1 MKLALRIFLGVTMYG
16 LWTVSLLSLILEFYW
31 IAGGAFM
38 LSLIVFKIDNLIQK
52 KMKGF
57 DPLP

>member
-1 MKLALRIFLGVTMYG
+1 MKLTIRIILGVSMYG
-16 LWTVSLLSLILEFYW
+16 LWTVALLSLILEFYW
-31 IAGGAFM
+31 VLGSSLA
-38 LSLIVFKIDNLIQK
+38 LSLVVFRIDNLIQK